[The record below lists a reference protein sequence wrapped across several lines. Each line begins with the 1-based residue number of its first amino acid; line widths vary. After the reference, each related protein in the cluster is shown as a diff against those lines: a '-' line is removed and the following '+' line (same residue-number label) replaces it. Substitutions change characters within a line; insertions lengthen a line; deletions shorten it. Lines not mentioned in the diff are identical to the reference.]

1 VAVGVLDEGNTD
13 IWIWDLAR
21 ESLTR
26 LTFEPGM
33 DGLPTWTPDS
43 RRIIFMSDREG
54 TLNLYSQA
62 ADGSGTP
69 DRLTTSHYRQW
80 PSSITRDGTRLF
92 GFAAATLPL
101 EVIVVQIAHPVT
113 RDQAVPGTLTAERL
127 FPGTRPEISPDGR
140 YLAYESVETG
150 RSQVHVRPFPQVNGG
165 RWQISTRGGTRPAWS
180 RDGRELFY
188 IDESMVLMSVPVQT
202 SGPTLSYGSPTTV
215 VDTKYAEPNPSRHY
229 DVAPDGRR
237 FLMLKASAPEP
248 NTTPASMVV
257 VLNWFEELRARG
269 R

>member
-1 VAVGVLDEGNTD
+1 
-13 IWIWDLAR
+13 
-21 ESLTR
+21 
-26 LTFEPGM
+26 M
-33 DGLPTWTPDS
+33 DGLPMWTPDS

-69 DRLTTSHYRQW
+69 YRLTTSNYRQW
-80 PSSITRDGTRLF
+80 PSSITGDGTRLF

-101 EVIVVQIAHPVT
+101 EVILVHLAHPVASD
-113 RDQAVPGTLTAERL
+113 RAVPGTLTVERL
-127 FPGTRPEISPDGR
+127 FPGTRPEISRDGR

-150 RSQVHVRPFPQVNGG
+150 RSQVHVRPFPQVKGG

-188 IDESMVLMSVPVQT
+188 IDESKAIMRVPVQT
-202 SGPTLSYGSPTTV
+202 SGPTLSYGNPTAV
-215 VDTKYAEPNPSRHY
+215 IDTKYAEPNPSRHY
-229 DVAPDGRR
+229 DVAPDGKR

-248 NTTPASMVV
+248 NTTQASMVV
-257 VLNWFEELRARG
+257 VLNWTPELKRVP
-269 R
+269 